1 MHANLI
7 DSSHILR
14 VILLVKAPIST
25 SPTWNKE
32 EILINK
38 DLERFLS
45 GCMPVIGVKPSSLGT
60 RCDAGSSPVT
70 QTYIRRCMVKRL
82 AGPARFDSLR

>member
-7 DSSHILR
+7 DNSHTLR

-25 SPTWNKE
+25 SPTWNAE

-45 GCMPVIGVKPSSLGT
+45 GCMPVIGSTVLAWNEVY
-60 RCDAGSSPVT
+60 AGSSPVA
-70 QTYIRRCMVKRL
+70 QTINGWSY
-82 AGPARFDSLR
+82 DSG

>member
-7 DSSHILR
+7 DNSHTLR

-25 SPTWNKE
+25 SPTWNAE

-45 GCMPVIGVKPSSLGT
+45 GCMPVISSTVLAWNEVY
-60 RCDAGSSPVT
+60 AGSSSAA
-70 QTYIRRCMVKRL
+70 QTINGWSY
-82 AGPARFDSLR
+82 DSG

>member
-1 MHANLI
+1 MHATLI

-25 SPTWNKE
+25 SPTWNEE

-45 GCMPVIGVKPSSLGT
+45 GCMPVIGLTVHVWSVVYASSSLVV
-60 RCDAGSSPVT
+60 PT
-70 QTYIRRCMVKRL
+70 Q
-82 AGPARFDSLR
+82 

>member
-25 SPTWNKE
+25 SPTRNEE

-38 DLERFLS
+38 DLERFYYLGVIELVEDSSSGAKEMQVRILS
-45 GCMPVIGVKPSSLGT
+45 P
-60 RCDAGSSPVT
+60 
-70 QTYIRRCMVKRL
+70 RL
-82 AGPARFDSLR
+82 N